1 MKKDFYKL
9 TIKDCPL
16 FADRVPDILD
26 GRLFAAGLRHAA
38 VGKKVHVS
46 HLKSNQSINKTFYF
60 KNYAHRLIHAKAA
73 ADNRSA
79 ISVNHIDKVRI
90 ARI

>member
-1 MKKDFYKL
+1 MKKDFHKL
-9 TIKDCPL
+9 TIKDRPL

-46 HLKSNQSINKTFYF
+46 HLKSNQSINQ
-60 KNYAHRLIHAKAA
+60 
-73 ADNRSA
+73 
-79 ISVNHIDKVRI
+79 
-90 ARI
+90 

>member
-1 MKKDFYKL
+1 MKKDFHKL
-9 TIKDCPL
+9 TIKDRPL

-46 HLKSNQSINKTFYF
+46 HLKVKQSIKLNIFLS
-60 KNYAHRLIHAKAA
+60 KNRPPIDSCQSHR
-73 ADNRSA
+73 
-79 ISVNHIDKVRI
+79 
-90 ARI
+90 